1 MKKVL
6 SVIIIF
12 SIAFCCSAQNTVTH
26 IVQRAE
32 TIESIANKYGISVAD
47 IQKANPDV
55 KNYFYV
61 GMQLSIPSKTVS
73 KTPENTQSQNEQSNQ
88 PILSQSQQ
96 SQLSFVPT
104 TTDKGNN
111 GESRVGTGTFVGEM
125 SMLNLQTNLPSTFK
139 SNWGSHIALGYRY
152 FLHNNI
158 FAEGFFGWQQHVNW
172 EKGTGGGDYTIHYL
186 ILPIHAGV
194 FYPLSENWG
203 VGFLIGPR
211 IFFPISAKYNV
222 GKSSEKIETET
233 VVGLDLGIDIAYKEY
248 CFRPVFNIGLGS
260 NNKTQMIM
268 LGLSFR
274 SGF

>member
-73 KTPENTQSQNEQSNQ
+73 KTPENTQPQNEQSNQ

-111 GESRVGTGTFVGEM
+111 GESRVGTGAIVSEV
-125 SMLNLQTNLPSTFK
+125 SMLNLQTNLPSMYD
-139 SNWGSHIALGYRY
+139 SNWGWHITLGYRY
-152 FLHNNI
+152 FFHNNI
-158 FAEGFFGWQQHVNW
+158 YTEGLLGWQMHMIW
-172 EKGTGGGDYTIHYL
+172 EKGTGGGNLTSQGL

-194 FYPLSENWG
+194 FYPLSDNLG

-211 IFFPISAKYNV
+211 IIFPVSAKYEV
-222 GKSSEKIETET
+222 GNSSEKLKTET
-233 VVGLDLGIDIAYKEY
+233 TVGLDLGIDIAYKEY
-248 CFRPVFNIGLGS
+248 SFRPIFNIGLGS

-268 LGLSFR
+268 LGLSVR
-274 SGF
+274 SEF